1 MFKHFKGNLIYERKK
16 ERNEQNRKAGRIA
29 RKKNTNLGRKI
40 INKEI
45 KWGIKSIRQGIKIYP
60 KDHADLK

>member
-1 MFKHFKGNLIYERKK
+1 MKK
-16 ERNEQNRKAGRIA
+16 KKDRHEQNRKAGRIA

-45 KWGIKSIRQGIKIYP
+45 NSSYP
-60 KDHADLK
+60 ISTLCPTFCCFIPIQF

>member
-1 MFKHFKGNLIYERKK
+1 MSHRCSLFFKLYKCFIYFSVRMIHFTVL
-16 ERNEQNRKAGRIA
+16 
-29 RKKNTNLGRKI
+29 KI

-45 KWGIKSIRQGIKIYP
+45 KWGIKNIRQGIKIYP

>member
-1 MFKHFKGNLIYERKK
+1 MYFSVRVIHFTVL
-16 ERNEQNRKAGRIA
+16 
-29 RKKNTNLGRKI
+29 KI

-45 KWGIKSIRQGIKIYP
+45 KLGIKNIRQGIKIYP